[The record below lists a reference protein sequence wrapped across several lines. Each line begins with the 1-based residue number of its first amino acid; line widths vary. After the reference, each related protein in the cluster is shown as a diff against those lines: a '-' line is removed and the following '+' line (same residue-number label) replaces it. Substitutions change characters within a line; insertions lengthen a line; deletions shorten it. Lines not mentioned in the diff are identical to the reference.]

1 MKPLLRRTV
10 LTGAAAFPGVAL
22 AAAPGDRSATILGPQ
37 NPAAASE
44 APSAFDAPP
53 TDKGNVETFWYPFSR
68 AHTRQQEGG
77 WARQVNVDDLPV
89 AKSLAGVNMR
99 LTAGGIREMHWHLP
113 AEWSYMIAG
122 SARITAVDQDGR
134 SFAADVS
141 EGDLWYFPSGI
152 PHSIQGLGPDGCEFL
167 LVFDDG
173 TFSEF
178 DTFLLTDWLATIPR
192 DVLAKDL
199 GVPVST
205 LDPLPKHERYIFQGT
220 VPPALSA
227 DQRIGGAPTV
237 PAPFNYSLLK
247 QAPLQARGGTVRIAD
262 SRNFPISANIAAA
275 LVEIEPGGMRELH
288 WHPQADEW
296 QYYLAGDARMTI
308 FPGGAK
314 ARTMDFQAGD
324 VGYVKRSFGHYIENT
339 GSSTLRFLEV
349 FASSYYSDISLT
361 DWLAHTPPELVAAH
375 LNLNVATLAKFA
387 STKQLIVGS

>member
-1 MKPLLRRTV
+1 MNRLPRRAV

-22 AAAPGDRSATILGPQ
+22 AAATGDRSDAVLGPQ
-37 NPAAASE
+37 NPVAASQ
-44 APSAFDAPP
+44 APSSTMPPQTDAGAV
-53 TDKGNVETFWYPFSR
+53 DTFWYPFSR

-77 WARQVNVDDLPV
+77 WARQINQDDLPI

-99 LTAGGIREMHWHLP
+99 LTAGGIRELHWHLP
-113 AEWSYMIAG
+113 AEWSYMLAG

-134 SFAADVS
+134 SFAADVA

-173 TFSEF
+173 KFSEF
-178 DTFLLTDWLATIPR
+178 DTFLLTDWLAHTPK
-192 DVLAKDL
+192 DVLAKDF
-199 GVPVST
+199 GVPVAA
-205 LDPLPKHERYIFQGT
+205 LDPLPKKERYIFQGV
-220 VPPALSA
+220 VPPALST
-227 DQRIGGAPTV
+227 DQRVRGSQAVPT
-237 PAPFNYSLLK
+237 PFNYALLQQPPK
-247 QAPLQARGGTVRIAD
+247 QARGGSVRIAD
-262 SRNFPISANIAAA
+262 SRNFPIAATIASA
-275 LVEIEPGGMRELH
+275 LVEVEPGGMRELH

-296 QYYLAGDARMTI
+296 QYYISGDARMTV

-339 GSSTLRFLEV
+339 GSTPLRFLEL
-349 FASSYYSDISLT
+349 FASSTYRDISLT

-375 LNLNVATLAKFA
+375 LNVDVSTLAQFA
-387 STKQLIVGS
+387 STKQLVI